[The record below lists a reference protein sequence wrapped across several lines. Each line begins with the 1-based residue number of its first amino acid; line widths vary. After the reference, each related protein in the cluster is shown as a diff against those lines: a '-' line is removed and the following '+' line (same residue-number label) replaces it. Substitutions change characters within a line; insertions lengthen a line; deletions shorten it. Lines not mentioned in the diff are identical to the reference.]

1 MKKYSSLF
9 AMIILLFVAD
19 NAKAQ
24 TGKVGINTAVPVTGL
39 HVQDSGVLF
48 NHGFYLLENFPSIDN
63 ALPPVSGA
71 GARLMW
77 FPHRKAFRVGQ
88 VDGTQWDRLSTGNLS
103 FATGLNNIAH
113 GRISSVFGRNNTANG
128 DVCFVAGQFNDPV
141 VSAGTNTGTALP
153 LGSAA
158 PLFIIGNGDAA
169 NNLSNAMIIRKDGK
183 AGIGTNLP
191 SDKLHINAGAS
202 EDALRVQV
210 NSSTK
215 MRVWN
220 NGGTSVGI
228 ASTPPVNG
236 LLVNGPIQPQ
246 NGIATPAKMVIES
259 SADSIIVN
267 AGGSQIIIAANG
279 NILIKTTAP
288 GSKIEIESAGELKLT
303 GNTINVTATS
313 TLALNGALVRFNGGS
328 TPVAKLGSVSTVSGP
343 TATVA
348 SNVSST
354 VLTQ

>member
-9 AMIILLFVAD
+9 AMIILFFVAD
-19 NAKAQ
+19 NAMAQ
-24 TGKVGINTAVPVTGL
+24 TGKVGINTSVPFTGL
-39 HVQDSGVLF
+39 HIQDSGALF
-48 NHGFYLLENFPSIDN
+48 NHGFYLFENFPWLDN
-63 ALPPVSGA
+63 AQPPVSGA

-103 FATGLNNIAH
+103 FATGLNNTAH

-128 DVCFVAGQFNDPV
+128 DVCFVIGQFNEPV
-141 VSAGTNTGTALP
+141 VTAGSNTATAPALIP
-153 LGSAA
+153 TA
-158 PLFIIGNGDAA
+158 PLFIVGNGDVT
-169 NNLSNAMIIRKDGK
+169 NGNSNAMLVRKDGK
-183 AGIGTNLP
+183 IGIGTNSP
-191 SDKLHINAGAS
+191 TDRFHINTSAS
-202 EDALRVQV
+202 EDAFRVQV

-220 NGGTSVGI
+220 NGGTSIGI

-343 TATVA
+343 AATVT
-348 SNVSST
+348 SNVSPT